1 MKSIIENCKKA
12 GNEYLFVE
20 NKLIEKT
27 LIDYIKFRISE
38 NKGTIEKLLKITKEP
53 VVFENIIELFDC
65 YEVNEYRNYKNTEF
79 DEEKVRFNMFV
90 PIGVICVECDDVY
103 DIIECI
109 VNAISTRNS
118 IVISDKKYSK
128 YSVKNL
134 IMLIVKEALKKFNIN
149 ENLIVHYSFEECDY
163 SLFDKVILL
172 NGEVQNYKKESGER
186 FVYIENCEYADEVIK
201 NDNAEF
207 LYGNIDD
214 AIKIINKNFSEV
226 AVIYTRNPQFAYK
239 FIYEVKS
246 KNVFVNTN
254 VKKAENVEDS
264 KSDYYYYEN
273 VVIPSPMKNIV
284 DGEFYEEDEQNESDF
299 CNSEVNN
306 EKLVE
311 ENAINDNTSIIDV
324 EVQSKEVV
332 AFEEKVT
339 DVAKVE
345 EQNKGVAVFEQKNK
359 HILCVNDE
367 KDMVCYNED
376 NLDLPSFI
384 ERRNKERQF
393 EKKCKQEDSKQNIE
407 ENFKEQVPSNLS
419 IEVYKKRGF
428 FAKIKEKFNSF
439 FSN

>member
-20 NKLIEKT
+20 NKQIENT
-27 LIDYIKFRISE
+27 LIDYIKLRISE

-79 DEEKVRFNMFV
+79 DEEKVKFNMFV

-103 DIIECI
+103 DIVECI
-109 VNAISTRNS
+109 VNTIITRNA

-134 IMLIVKEALKKFNIN
+134 IMLIVKEAFKKFNIN
-149 ENLIVHYSFEECDY
+149 ENIIMHCSFEECDY

-201 NDNAEF
+201 NDNTEF

-214 AIKIINKNFSEV
+214 AIKKINKNFSEV
-226 AVIYTRNPQFAYK
+226 AVIYTKNPQLAYK

-254 VKKAENVEDS
+254 VKNVENVEDS

-284 DGEFYEEDEQNESDF
+284 DCDFYEEYEQNEVDF
-299 CNSEVNN
+299 SNSEVNN
-306 EKLVE
+306 EELVE
-311 ENAINDNTSIIDV
+311 KNIINNTSIIDV
-324 EVQSKEVV
+324 KVQSKEVV

-345 EQNKGVAVFEQKNK
+345 EQNKEVAVFEQKNK

-367 KDMVCYNED
+367 KDMMCYNED
-376 NLDLPSFI
+376 NLNLPSFI

-393 EKKCKQEDSKQNIE
+393 EKKCKQEDSRQNTE
-407 ENFKEQVPSNLS
+407 ENIKEQMSSNLS
-419 IEVYKKRGF
+419 IEVYKKRSF